1 MRKNGSAVGTH
12 AVALENMKRNAKR
25 FRYPETGF
33 DSPIE
38 HSLLYAMLREPKIYP
53 PSALQEQIKQEDYD
67 MYITIKDKED
77 RVSYAQLSAVV
88 VMATENFPPQNG
100 IPTDVGQCLCK
111 RILNCIVQYAEAH
124 GLNRESEI
132 QDLLDPV
139 TRYFEQSG
147 DKLLIPLYAGLLG
160 TMVTGNPIP
169 YLVGFAAVAKGA
181 EQNAERL
188 NAIAGEAMRKSD
200 AEKTSLL
207 DETDDF

>member
-100 IPTDVGQCLCK
+100 IPTDVAQCLCK

-124 GLNRESEI
+124 GVRNSRFA
-132 QDLLDPV
+132 
-139 TRYFEQSG
+139 RSG
-147 DKLLIPLYAGLLG
+147 HAL
-160 TMVTGNPIP
+160 
-169 YLVGFAAVAKGA
+169 F
-181 EQNAERL
+181 
-188 NAIAGEAMRKSD
+188 
-200 AEKTSLL
+200 
-207 DETDDF
+207 